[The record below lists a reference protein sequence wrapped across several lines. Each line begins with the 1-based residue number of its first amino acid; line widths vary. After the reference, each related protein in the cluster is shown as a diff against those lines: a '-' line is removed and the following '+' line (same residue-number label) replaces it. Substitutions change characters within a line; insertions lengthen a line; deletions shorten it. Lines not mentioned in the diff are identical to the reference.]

1 MTEVPRATLRILII
15 DDDVMHARVVQRL
28 LQNDGHETLT
38 ASSAEAAI
46 QSLDGPSGFLPHAI
60 LLDAVLGPKS
70 GLRII
75 RDLAAR
81 CKAPIVV
88 MSGHFDEELR
98 RDALLLGAKAVLG
111 KPLDFKVLNSVLREL
126 VAGA

>member
-46 QSLDGPSGFLPHAI
+46 QSLDGPSGFLPHASWPGRYEAWNRTG
-60 LLDAVLGPKS
+60 LSHGWPS
-70 GLRII
+70 GQTPYCSAISRSN
-75 RDLAAR
+75 
-81 CKAPIVV
+81 KWT
-88 MSGHFDEELR
+88 
-98 RDALLLGAKAVLG
+98 
-111 KPLDFKVLNSVLREL
+111 
-126 VAGA
+126 